1 MEDMTDAVVPEG
13 MVAGGP
19 GLGAESAGPVAVV
32 GSEEGSSGPMG
43 LEGRPRKDE
52 VDGDRGPGLGAESA
66 GPVVVVGSGE
76 GSSDPMGLEGRPR
89 KDEVDGDRG
98 PGLGAESAG
107 PVVVVG
113 SGEESSGPMGLEG
126 AVKKRK
132 GRPRKYE
139 FDGDRVGLSSS
150 MPESLPKRGPGR
162 PRGPGRRQFLA
173 SMGEFLA
180 LRAIFKKNKS

>member
-13 MVAGGP
+13 
-19 GLGAESAGPVAVV
+19 VV
-32 GSEEGSSGPMG
+32 GSGEGSSGPMG
-43 LEGRPRKDE
+43 LEGRPRKD
-52 VDGDRGPGLGAESA
+52 G
-66 GPVVVVGSGE
+66 
-76 GSSDPMGLEGRPR
+76 
-89 KDEVDGDRG
+89 VDGDRG

-126 AVKKRK
+126 VVKKRK

-139 FDGDRVGLSSS
+139 FYGDRVGLSSS
-150 MPESLPKRGPGR
+150 TPESLPKRGPGR

>member
-1 MEDMTDAVVPEG
+1 
-13 MVAGGP
+13 
-19 GLGAESAGPVAVV
+19 
-32 GSEEGSSGPMG
+32 
-43 LEGRPRKDE
+43 
-52 VDGDRGPGLGAESA
+52 
-66 GPVVVVGSGE
+66 
-76 GSSDPMGLEGRPR
+76 
-89 KDEVDGDRG
+89 
-98 PGLGAESAG
+98 LGAESAG

-126 AVKKRK
+126 VVKKRK

-139 FDGDRVGLSSS
+139 FYGDRVGLSSS

>member
-66 GPVVVVGSGE
+66 GPVVVVGF
-76 GSSDPMGLEGRPR
+76 GRR
-89 KDEVDGDRG
+89 VFG
-98 PGLGAESAG
+98 PNG
-107 PVVVVG
+107 VRRR
-113 SGEESSGPMGLEG
+113 GEEEEG
-126 AVKKRK
+126 TA
-132 GRPRKYE
+132 
-139 FDGDRVGLSSS
+139 
-150 MPESLPKRGPGR
+150 
-162 PRGPGRRQFLA
+162 
-173 SMGEFLA
+173 
-180 LRAIFKKNKS
+180 

>member
-1 MEDMTDAVVPEG
+1 
-13 MVAGGP
+13 
-19 GLGAESAGPVAVV
+19 
-32 GSEEGSSGPMG
+32 MG
-43 LEGRPRKDE
+43 YFEFFVWWVWKFD
-52 VDGDRGPGLGAESA
+52 VT
-66 GPVVVVGSGE
+66 
-76 GSSDPMGLEGRPR
+76 
-89 KDEVDGDRG
+89 
-98 PGLGAESAG
+98 GLGAESAG

-139 FDGDRVGLSSS
+139 FYGDRVGLSSS

-162 PRGPGRRQFLA
+162 PRGSGRRQFLA

>member
-1 MEDMTDAVVPEG
+1 MEDMTGAVVPEE
-13 MVAGGP
+13 M
-19 GLGAESAGPVAVV
+19 VV
-32 GSEEGSSGPMG
+32 G
-43 LEGRPRKDE
+43 
-52 VDGDRGPGLGAESA
+52 
-66 GPVVVVGSGE
+66 
-76 GSSDPMGLEGRPR
+76 
-89 KDEVDGDRG
+89 G

-126 AVKKRK
+126 AVKKRKDMTGTVVPEGMVVGGPSLGAESAGPVVVVGSGEESSGPMGLKGEAKKRK

-162 PRGPGRRQFLA
+162 PRGSGRRQFLA

-180 LRAIFKKNKS
+180 LRAIFFLFILKTSLDI